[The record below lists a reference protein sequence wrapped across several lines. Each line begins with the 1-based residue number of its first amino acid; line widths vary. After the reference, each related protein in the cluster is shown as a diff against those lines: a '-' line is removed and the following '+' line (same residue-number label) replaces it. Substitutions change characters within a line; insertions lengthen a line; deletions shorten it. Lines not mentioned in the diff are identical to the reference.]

1 MKIIEKI
8 LKFKDL
14 LLDGLYPDKFKC
26 ILCGKD
32 LNCDGFFCEQ
42 CLENKEDEIFNIGH
56 KCQICDMKIKN
67 DNKICDHCKDKLS
80 HKSLYFK
87 KCFCPLNYSRK
98 VRSAILKLK
107 SDNGKFLLKPF
118 SKLIV
123 NRLNDEKDLN
133 IDFVTFVPSHKKTIK
148 KRGYNQS
155 KLLAEEISSL
165 LNIPLIETLEKNVL
179 TKTQK
184 NLDYTTRQE
193 NLRDSMRL
201 LIDKNLIKDKNI
213 LLVDDIV
220 TTGATVNTCANLL
233 SKAKN
238 VYVCAIARNQIN

>member
-1 MKIIEKI
+1 M
-8 LKFKDL
+8 
-14 LLDGLYPDKFKC
+14 
-26 ILCGKD
+26 
-32 LNCDGFFCEQ
+32 
-42 CLENKEDEIFNIGH
+42 
-56 KCQICDMKIKN
+56 
-67 DNKICDHCKDKLS
+67 
-80 HKSLYFK
+80 
-87 KCFCPLNYSRK
+87 
-98 VRSAILKLK
+98 
-107 SDNGKFLLKPF
+107 
-118 SKLIV
+118 IV
-123 NRLNDEKDLN
+123 NRLIDEKDLN

-155 KLLAEEISSL
+155 KLLAEEIASL

-193 NLRDSMRL
+193 NLRDSMRF